1 MESAN
6 LPMIGMVHLSPGKWR
21 FLYRYTDCS
30 RINKET
36 KMTVVVT
43 SHVADWLEGRE
54 KTDGKESKDAP
65 DVEDTDRE
73 ESLSA
78 MVEDKRQ
85 GECEI

>member
-1 MESAN
+1 
-6 LPMIGMVHLSPGKWR
+6 
-21 FLYRYTDCS
+21 
-30 RINKET
+30 
-36 KMTVVVT
+36 MTVVVT

-65 DVEDTDRE
+65 DVEDADRE